1 MASNRPELLQLVPI
15 DATPKGFWT
24 RFEQICHR
32 LECVRQRN
40 VVEVCEAGI
49 SEGMGYVATEALPG
63 RTLGDA
69 MRHGMGTGAALYCL
83 AQLCMALDALH
94 SEGISLGTLHA
105 EDVVLRDGNVPVVA
119 GVGQI
124 QRALQVWPAG
134 PIATPS
140 QTEQV
145 AEDFQLLGSLLT
157 QMLLSPTAS
166 PRPSGRP
173 QLISTLTPA
182 LPPPIAAL
190 QPLVSRLVGKNG
202 KSGFTD
208 GAEIVAELLSLKDRF
223 PFSPQHLTA
232 ESQIYGA
239 LA

>member
-15 DATPKGFWT
+15 DATPKGFWA

-32 LECVRQRN
+32 LASIRQRN
-40 VVEVCEAGI
+40 VVEVCEAGT
-49 SEGMGYVATEALPG
+49 SESAGYVVTEVLPN

-69 MRHGMGTGAALYCL
+69 MRYGMGTGAALDCL

-94 SEGISLGTLHA
+94 FEGISLGTLHA
-105 EDVVLRDGNVPVVA
+105 EDVVLRDGNVAVVA
-119 GVGQI
+119 GVCQVE
-124 QRALQVWPAG
+124 RALQVWPAG
-134 PIATPS
+134 PAATPFT
-140 QTEQV
+140 TEQ
-145 AEDFQLLGSLLT
+145 AAHDFQLLGNLFT
-157 QMLLSPTAS
+157 QMLLSPAAS

-182 LPPPIAAL
+182 LPPPLVAL

-208 GAEIVAELLSLKDRF
+208 GAEVVVELLSLKDRF
-223 PFSPQHLTA
+223 PFSPQHLNA
-232 ESQIYGA
+232 QSRMYGA